1 MQLHKLA
8 EAPIARAQREVV
20 VRVLDDR
27 LLRVLLVLHGQIK
40 MRLARPP
47 LREGDRIG
55 NIEVDR
61 ELLHVVAIREEQDAP
76 ASNRERE
83 RRKEGERQPAES

>member
-1 MQLHKLA
+1 MVHDGSFQSNHF
-8 EAPIARAQREVV
+8 PAQQFSACF
-20 VRVLDDR
+20 
-27 LLRVLLVLHGQIK
+27 RVLLVLHGQIK

-55 NIEVDR
+55 NVEVDR

-76 ASNRERE
+76 ASNRERAE
-83 RRKEGERQPAES
+83 EGRRASAC